1 MGNDPE
7 RCAIMKNEQNFHTV
21 RGYEI
26 IKKSR
31 GNLTPSMEDYME
43 MIYRNCLTE
52 GYIRIN
58 NLAKQLNV
66 KASSASKVAQKL
78 SEMAY
83 ITYEKYGIIQLTEK
97 GTSIGEFLL
106 TRHNTV
112 ETFLKNLGVE
122 NNVLVETELI
132 EHHLSLDTLKKIEKF
147 NDFMIKN
154 PDIIKRL
161 HHFE

>member
-1 MGNDPE
+1 MEND
-7 RCAIMKNEQNFHTV
+7 QDFYTV

-26 IKKSR
+26 LKKNQS
-31 GNLTPSMEDYME
+31 NLTPSMEDYLE

-78 SEMAY
+78 SKMTY
-83 ITYEKYGIIQLTEK
+83 INYEKYGIIQLTEK
-97 GTSIGEFLL
+97 GKNIGEFLL

-132 EHHLSLDTLKKIEKF
+132 EHHLSLDTLEKIEIF
-147 NDFMIKN
+147 NDFALAN

-161 HHFE
+161 HQFEKKNEGQ